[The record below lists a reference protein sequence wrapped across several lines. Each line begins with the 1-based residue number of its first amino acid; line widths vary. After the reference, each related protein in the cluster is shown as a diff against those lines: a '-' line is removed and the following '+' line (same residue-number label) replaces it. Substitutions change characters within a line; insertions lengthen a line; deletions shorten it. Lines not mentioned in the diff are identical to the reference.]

1 MSQPITFFKKVFVF
15 LWFFENFISCF
26 YYKQEARPVLQTGFC
41 FSILLKFLFNK
52 KMISIVLKTCCW
64 ARLVDMNF
72 QPVVHTSIIIKCFFT
87 NIINII
93 HFILCFPFSIFF
105 FLISWFLLE
114 EYWAFIYPM
123 TRDYQDHF
131 QKISPFQFFSHI
143 FPQIFEEYFHF
154 I

>member
-1 MSQPITFFKKVFVF
+1 
-15 LWFFENFISCF
+15 
-26 YYKQEARPVLQTGFC
+26 
-41 FSILLKFLFNK
+41 
-52 KMISIVLKTCCW
+52 MISIVLKTCCW

-93 HFILCFPFSIFF
+93 HFILCFPFQFF

-143 FPQIFEEYFHF
+143 FLKFLKNISISFKNIYFPDSTERMLYNF
-154 I
+154 FVPIRSPLENSTDNSTD